1 MAKYFA
7 ILTNLGAGKLANAA
21 ALGTELEIT
30 HIAVGDGGG
39 VSAPE
44 PTPDPAMTALLG
56 EKRRAAINSMSIDPL
71 NPNQIIVEQVIPETD
86 GGFWIREIGA
96 FDKAGTM
103 IAYSNCA
110 GSYKPQ
116 LQEGSGRA
124 LVIRMI
130 LIVSSTEAVSLKIDP
145 SVVLAT
151 RKYVDDKVIEVKA
164 YTDKAMADHLKAV
177 HPHKQ
182 YALIG
187 NAPDD
192 LNSLEKLAE
201 AYKKLQKYG
210 CPLIGELIHW
220 PHQLMPH
227 EIFPDIGMHFIPYAG
242 QPFDKSRFPLLA
254 MIHPSGVLPG
264 DMRGEFARGLDNGR
278 GVDPGRVL
286 MSAQAS
292 SNLRHSHYDGFAL
305 SGNPGG
311 QPASDSG
318 FAKQFFPQGTAGL
331 KTTGVPWSRD
341 AAGLF
346 TSIEGDGEARSR
358 NLAWNMAVRTS

>member
-21 ALGTELEIT
+21 ALGTDLEIT

-44 PTPDPAMTALLG
+44 PTPDPAMTDLLG
-56 EKRRAAINSMSIDPL
+56 EKRRAAINSLSIDPL

-86 GGFWIREIGA
+86 GGFWIREIGL
-96 FDKAGTM
+96 FDKAGTL

-164 YTDKAMADHLKAV
+164 YTDKAMADHLAAANA
-177 HPHKQ
+177 HPQ
-182 YALIG
+182 YAKKANVPVAL
-187 NAPDD
+187 DD
-192 LNSLEKLAE
+192 LQKMAAALGNNPNYAGDMAVQLLSKLAANKNGSDIQDKE
-201 AYKKLQKYG
+201 VFRAN
-210 CPLIGELIHW
+210 IGLKSAALRDVGVGANQI
-220 PHQLMPH
+220 
-227 EIFPDIGMHFIPYAG
+227 PD
-242 QPFDKSRFPLLA
+242 
-254 MIHPSGVLPG
+254 
-264 DMRGEFARGLDNGR
+264 
-278 GVDPGRVL
+278 
-286 MSAQAS
+286 MSAWQS
-292 SNLRHSHYDGFAL
+292 GGDINNGWRKTPDGFIEQWGITSETTGDVIVTFPIPFPAGVISLNEHDFNSIASMSMWQFTQPTKNGFTARNICKIDRGNTQVL
-305 SGNPGG
+305 SPISS
-311 QPASDSG
+311 ACKW
-318 FAKQFFPQGTAGL
+318 FAKG
-331 KTTGVPWSRD
+331 K
-341 AAGLF
+341 
-346 TSIEGDGEARSR
+346 
-358 NLAWNMAVRTS
+358 

>member
-56 EKRRAAINSMSIDPL
+56 EKRRAAINSLSIDPL

-86 GGFWIREIGA
+86 GGFWIREIGL
-96 FDKAGTM
+96 FDKAGTL

-177 HPHKQ
+177 NPHKQ

-201 AYKKLQKYG
+201 AYKKLHKYG
-210 CPLIGELIHW
+210 CPLIGELIEW

-227 EIFPDIGMHFIPYAG
+227 EIFTDIGMTFIPYMG
-242 QPFDKSRFPLLA
+242 QPFSKEEFPILA
-254 MIHPSGVLPG
+254 KLHPSGRLPV
-264 DMRGEFARGLDNGR
+264 DMRSEFVRGADLGR
-278 GVDPGRVL
+278 GVDIKSIIMGASPSSIKSHTHRLNVGINTDENRNLLGGLIADPIAVK
-286 MSAQAS
+286 SVTQSTVVDYS
-292 SNLRHSHYDGFAL
+292 SNRVESVG
-305 SGNPGG
+305 GNDTYPRYVG
-311 QPASDSG
+311 
-318 FAKQFFPQGTAGL
+318 
-331 KTTGVPWSRD
+331 
-341 AAGLF
+341 
-346 TSIEGDGEARSR
+346 
-358 NLAWNMAVRTS
+358 WNYITRTS

>member
-21 ALGTELEIT
+21 ALGTDLEIT

-56 EKRRAAINSMSIDPL
+56 EKRRAAINSLSIDPL

-86 GGFWIREIGA
+86 GGFWIREIGL

-164 YTDKAMADHLKAV
+164 YIDKAISGLEDALKKLTPSDAFR
-177 HPHKQ
+177 
-182 YALIG
+182 
-187 NAPDD
+187 
-192 LNSLEKLAE
+192 LAE
-201 AYKKLQKYG
+201 VSN
-210 CPLIGELIHW
+210 
-220 PHQLMPH
+220 
-227 EIFPDIGMHFIPYAG
+227 IPAWE
-242 QPFDKSRFPLLA
+242 RLL
-254 MIHPSGVLPG
+254 
-264 DMRGEFARGLDNGR
+264 
-278 GVDPGRVL
+278 
-286 MSAQAS
+286 
-292 SNLRHSHYDGFAL
+292 
-305 SGNPGG
+305 
-311 QPASDSG
+311 
-318 FAKQFFPQGTAGL
+318 
-331 KTTGVPWSRD
+331 
-341 AAGLF
+341 
-346 TSIEGDGEARSR
+346 
-358 NLAWNMAVRTS
+358 

>member
-21 ALGTELEIT
+21 ALGTDLEIT

-56 EKRRAAINSMSIDPL
+56 EKRRAAINSLSIDPL

-86 GGFWIREIGA
+86 GGFWIREIGL
-96 FDKAGTM
+96 FDKAGTL

-164 YTDKAMADHLKAV
+164 YTDKAMDAHLAAEHPHEQYAKVNNVLKKDQNGADISDKAV
-177 HPHKQ
+177 FRQNIGVKTA
-182 YALIG
+182 ALKNVGVEKDQIPDMSAWTSG
-187 NAPDD
+187 QGWNRDPSGRITQRGMAPQSIQTSVLFPIPFPYDD
-192 LNSLEKLAE
+192 FEVIVCPADSLTSKGVVNVLRKYRQGFDVSQVGAVPV
-201 AYKKLQKYG
+201 AYKW
-210 CPLIGELIHW
+210 I
-220 PHQLMPH
+220 
-227 EIFPDIGMHFIPYAG
+227 AG
-242 QPFDKSRFPLLA
+242 
-254 MIHPSGVLPG
+254 
-264 DMRGEFARGLDNGR
+264 
-278 GVDPGRVL
+278 
-286 MSAQAS
+286 
-292 SNLRHSHYDGFAL
+292 
-305 SGNPGG
+305 
-311 QPASDSG
+311 
-318 FAKQFFPQGTAGL
+318 
-331 KTTGVPWSRD
+331 
-341 AAGLF
+341 
-346 TSIEGDGEARSR
+346 
-358 NLAWNMAVRTS
+358 

>member
-21 ALGTELEIT
+21 ALGTKLEMT

-56 EKRRAAINSMSIDPL
+56 EKRRAAINSLSIDPL

-86 GGFWIREIGA
+86 GGFWIREIGL
-96 FDKAGTM
+96 FDKAGTL

-164 YTDKAMADHLKAV
+164 YTDKAMAAHLAAA
-177 HPHKQ
+177 HPHEQ
-182 YALIG
+182 YAERTEVLAKDKNGEDIQDKARFRQNIGIKSAALKEVGTASGQIPDMSSFPFEPGIDNGYAKLPSGLIIQWGSVGYGEGDVITNFPIAFPLACLNVSVTQAYTAGSGLIG
-187 NAPDD
+187 YVAGTQADRT
-192 LNSLEKLAE
+192 KLVSRGSAKGLGGRYL
-201 AYKKLQKYG
+201 A
-210 CPLIGELIHW
+210 IG
-220 PHQLMPH
+220 
-227 EIFPDIGMHFIPYAG
+227 
-242 QPFDKSRFPLLA
+242 R
-254 MIHPSGVLPG
+254 
-264 DMRGEFARGLDNGR
+264 
-278 GVDPGRVL
+278 
-286 MSAQAS
+286 
-292 SNLRHSHYDGFAL
+292 
-305 SGNPGG
+305 
-311 QPASDSG
+311 
-318 FAKQFFPQGTAGL
+318 
-331 KTTGVPWSRD
+331 
-341 AAGLF
+341 
-346 TSIEGDGEARSR
+346 
-358 NLAWNMAVRTS
+358 

>member
-21 ALGTELEIT
+21 ALGTKLEMT

-44 PTPDPAMTALLG
+44 PTPDPAMTDLLG
-56 EKRRAAINSMSIDPL
+56 EKRRAAINSLSIDPL

-86 GGFWIREIGA
+86 GGFWIREIGL
-96 FDKAGTM
+96 FDKAGTL

-151 RKYVDDKVIEVKA
+151 RKYVDDSIIEVRT
-164 YTDKAMADHLKAV
+164 YADNLMGGHLSAE

-182 YALIG
+182 YAKNTAVLAKDKNGEDIQDKAQFRQHLGIKSAALRDVGTGINQIPDMSAWQYGGDFINGWKRAPDGTIEQWGMSAGVTTDDAQIRFHIPFTTGIYELNEHDSGQGSSQITTLWTFIDVTLTGAIARNIG
-187 NAPDD
+187 SFTRGVPTLNAP
-192 LNSLEKLAE
+192 SLS
-201 AYKKLQKYG
+201 Q
-210 CPLIGELIHW
+210 CRWH
-220 PHQLMPH
+220 
-227 EIFPDIGMHFIPYAG
+227 
-242 QPFDKSRFPLLA
+242 
-254 MIHPSGVLPG
+254 
-264 DMRGEFARGLDNGR
+264 
-278 GVDPGRVL
+278 
-286 MSAQAS
+286 
-292 SNLRHSHYDGFAL
+292 
-305 SGNPGG
+305 
-311 QPASDSG
+311 
-318 FAKQFFPQGTAGL
+318 AKG
-331 KTTGVPWSRD
+331 K
-341 AAGLF
+341 
-346 TSIEGDGEARSR
+346 
-358 NLAWNMAVRTS
+358 